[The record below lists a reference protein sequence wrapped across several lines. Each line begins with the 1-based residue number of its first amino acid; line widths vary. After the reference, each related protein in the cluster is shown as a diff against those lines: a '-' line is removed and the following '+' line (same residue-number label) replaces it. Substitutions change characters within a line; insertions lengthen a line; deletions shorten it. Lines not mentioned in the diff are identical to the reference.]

1 MQHAPRMLDGSVIT
15 TNCDACIFSG
25 VCLGQPQSEPFAIVW
40 LRQIGEAISEMCIE
54 VTARPDGQ
62 EGGRL
67 ALDFPSFGD
76 CTTAAMHLN
85 TLKAMMKVDRG

>member
-1 MQHAPRMLDGSVIT
+1 MEYVPRILDGSVVAA
-15 TNCDACIFSG
+15 NC
-25 VCLGQPQSEPFAIVW
+25 EPFAIAW
-40 LRQIGEAISEMCIE
+40 LRQMGEAISEICIE

-85 TLKAMMKVDRG
+85 TLKAMMKVDRGW